1 MKRLVSVS
9 LLAIALSVFAYSEH
23 RRSQL
28 LEQQLADYD
37 NQVAQLLT
45 QIENRSLEAIA
56 ADRRLRTLENEVDG
70 RDNQIAALSRQLET
84 AQQRID
90 PDLERIEQ
98 QMRQQ
103 IRREMQA
110 SSSASSLDPR
120 TSLIRQLAE
129 FDPQEM
135 GELMSLHSQYGPFI
149 DSLDISEERVEVVIN
164 ALSNMIEQQNEL
176 RRQIGQEM
184 RGNPDAI
191 NRSEFRERMQ
201 AINDPAAQIEALSY
215 ALSESELDSFREFQE
230 QRRSN
235 YNPFF
240 VTETGTTATISTGS
254 TSSYNFFSTD
264 VIEVSPGPS
273 RAIQLQRAE
282 PPN

>member
-45 QIENRSLEAIA
+45 QIETRSLEAIA

-103 IRREMQA
+103 IRREMQT

-149 DSLDISEERVEVVIN
+149 DGLDISEERMGVVIN

-176 RRQIGQEM
+176 RRQIGREM
-184 RGNPDAI
+184 RGNPEAI

-215 ALSESELDSFREFQE
+215 ALSESELDAFREFQE

-264 VIEVSPGPS
+264 VIEASPGPS